1 MDKKMTSG
9 EIAKKVGISPKAIR
23 LYDEKGL
30 LKPSDYSEGNYR
42 LYDKEAIL
50 VLEKI
55 IALKQVGFT
64 LEEIYENLILGK
76 NTDIAESLK
85 WQLRMMEKKKKEIE
99 KTIACINGMLQ
110 RTNGQPDWNDVAEV
124 ARTIQMDQEADER
137 HFEALKHTAIER
149 DWYEVIFDSLYLKEN
164 TCVLDLGC
172 GFGKL
177 WRNNWS
183 CIPKNVQID
192 AVDVHGSWAD
202 DFEKYVLEHNGE
214 LPMNSKVSLFWGD
227 VEQNDVWD
235 EILCESYDYIIGHY
249 LLDFLSDINGLIT
262 KVSKALR
269 RGGRFSVNGFEVS
282 SEHYFW
288 KKILSDMGLK
298 TSFIDEKLRVEERA
312 VYDFGNLLQNY
323 FEIVETVTLDN
334 SMMYRNSA
342 EIMERLYQRY
352 PENRKYFEENED
364 LIKDAFERTL
374 EEKGTVIVENTSSFW
389 QCIK

>member
-9 EIAKKVGISPKAIR
+9 EIAKKVGISQKTVR

-76 NTDIAESLK
+76 NMDITESLNQ
-85 WQLRMMEKKKKEIE
+85 QLEMMEKKKMEIE
-99 KTIACINGMLQ
+99 KSISCIKGMLA
-110 RTNGQPDWNDVAEV
+110 RTKGKPDWNDVADI
-124 ARTIQMDQEADER
+124 AKAIQMDQEADER
-137 HFEALKHTAIER
+137 HFEALKHTAINR
-149 DWYEVIFDSLYLKEN
+149 DWYEVIFDSLHLEEN
-164 TCVLDLGC
+164 SCVLDLGC

-177 WRNNWS
+177 WRNNWR

-202 DFEKYVLEHNGE
+202 DFEKFVLAHEEE
-214 LPMNSKVSLFWGD
+214 LTPGAKVNFIFSD
-227 VEQNDVWD
+227 VEQEEVWTK
-235 EILCESYDYIIGHY
+235 LSYQTFDYIIAHY
-249 LLDFLSDINGLIT
+249 LLEFINDINGLIA
-262 KVSKALR
+262 KVAKVLK
-269 RGGRFSVNGFEVS
+269 RGGMFSVNGFEVS

-288 KKILSDMGLK
+288 KQLLSHMGLK
-298 TSFIDEKLRVEERA
+298 TLFIDEKLKTEERA
-312 VYDFGNLLQNY
+312 MEDFKKLLQSY
-323 FEIVETVTLDN
+323 FKTVKAVTLDN
-334 SMMYRNSA
+334 SMKYGSSTD
-342 EIMERLYQRY
+342 IMNKLYQRY

-364 LIKDAFERTL
+364 LIKNTVEQIL
-374 EEKGTVIVENTSSFW
+374 EDEGMIIVENMSSFW
-389 QCIK
+389 QCTK